1 VLRISNDES
10 DRYTVIDVSTND
22 RLGLLYDLT
31 RTLAEHGLQIH
42 ISKASKVLDQVADTF
57 YVRDG
62 EGEARQLSDPAR
74 IEALRESLLAV
85 ANQSPG
91 NG

>member
-1 VLRISNDES
+1 M
-10 DRYTVIDVSTND
+10 IDVSAND

-31 RTLAEHGLQIH
+31 RTLAEHGLEIH

-62 EGEARQLSDPAR
+62 DARQLSDPTR
-74 IEALRESLLAV
+74 IEALRRALLAV
-85 ANQSPG
+85 ATQAPHRVADA
-91 NG
+91 